1 MTMLLTFALV
11 TVLVVSFLSIAL
23 LAGLHSARR
32 RDAALVQTVLARLDA
47 NENALDRLER
57 TLRADLGGAVR
68 DTRETLVQRIDGFAQ
83 GSRVELLGRFDKLR
97 EELREHLAQVALR
110 IERLSETNRE
120 SIDKL
125 RDENGQ
131 KLEQMRQTVD
141 EKLQGTLEKRLGES
155 FKQVSDRLE
164 QVHKGLGEMQT
175 VASSV
180 GDLRKALTNVKMRGG
195 WGEVQLERIL
205 EEFLARG
212 QYEKNVRI
220 DPEANEHVE
229 FAIKMPRADGPEL
242 WLPIDSKF
250 PIEDYQRLVEASED
264 HDLEAIALASKQLE
278 NAVRRSAK
286 EIAEKYIRPPHS
298 LDFGVMFLPTEGL
311 YAEVVRRP
319 GLVDAVLQD
328 HRVMIAGPTNLYA
341 LLTTVQA
348 THRSVVLQKRSAE
361 VWQLLAA
368 VKTEFRSYGQVLAH
382 VKKKLQEASN
392 TVDKVEIRKRVMER
406 ALRAVESA
414 SPSEAA
420 ALLGAADE
428 EIMEEADDLAVA
440 TGAS

>member
-311 YAEVVRRP
+311 YAEIVRRTE
-319 GLVDAVLQD
+319 LVEVLQRD
-328 HRVMIAGPTNLYA
+328 FRIVIAGPTTLAA
-341 LLTTVQA
+341 LLNSLQMGFRTLAIEQ
-348 THRSVVLQKRSAE
+348 RSSE
-361 VWQLLAA
+361 VWKLLAA
-368 VKTEFRSYGQVLAH
+368 VKSEFAKFGDTISKVQDKLTQASNAIGDATKRTRVIE
-382 VKKKLQEASN
+382 KKLRDVELLPVTEAQRLLG
-392 TVDKVEIRKRVMER
+392 TTED
-406 ALRAVESA
+406 ESA
-414 SPSEAA
+414 
-420 ALLGAADE
+420 
-428 EIMEEADDLAVA
+428 
-440 TGAS
+440 